1 MGIEKEQSTLKR
13 LSDNFIALVILQAIN
28 YGLPLLLIP
37 YLIRVLGVEG
47 FGIYSFVLAI
57 MMYGVKMSDY
67 GFELSGTYHVSLNR
81 ENKLKKDE
89 IFSSI
94 LTIKLLIALAYCFF
108 LIPLIFMVDT
118 LFSYKALL
126 FLSFGLLFGQLLF
139 PLWFFQGIEKMRYIM
154 YLTGFSKLLF
164 FIAVF
169 IFVRV
174 YDDLYILLLLTSISS
189 LLTGIIALYVAVKH
203 FDIKLSWQSW
213 KSLKFYLYDGWYI
226 FTSKIA
232 VEFYST
238 INIIVLGFFVSPLL
252 VGYYAISAKI
262 MGAVG
267 NLLEP
272 LTRTVYP
279 YLVSVYQGSSQNFIT
294 RNQQLAGVIF
304 IIMLPASWV
313 VGWFSKPILEL
324 ITGEG
329 VTALNVEI
337 LQILSLALVVFL
349 YGTQFTNILVTIKE
363 TKFLNKILFLTALI
377 NLLLLPFVLHLYG
390 VVGLAWL
397 NVFIAYFMIV
407 SKGIYIISH
416 VRKKS

>member
-1 MGIEKEQSTLKR
+1 MKTEPKSTTLKR
-13 LSDNFIALVILQAIN
+13 LSDNFIALVILQVVN

-67 GFELSGTYHVSLNR
+67 GFELSGTYHISLNR
-81 ENKLKKDE
+81 EDKVKKDE

-94 LTIKLLIALAYCFF
+94 LIIKLFIALGYLLF
-108 LIPLIFMVDT
+108 LTPLIFLIDT
-118 LFSYKALL
+118 LYIYKNLL
-126 FLSFGLLFGQLLF
+126 FLSFGLLLGRVLF
-139 PLWFFQGIEKMRYIM
+139 PLWFFQGMEKMRYIM
-154 YLTGFSKLLF
+154 YLNGFSKLLF

-169 IFVRV
+169 ILVTE
-174 YDDLYILLLLTSISS
+174 YEELYLLLLLSSISS
-189 LLTGIIALYVAVKH
+189 LITGLMALYVAVKD
-203 FDIKLSWQSW
+203 FNITLAWQPWSRV
-213 KSLKFYLYDGWYI
+213 KFYLFDGWYI

-238 INIIVLGFFVSPLL
+238 INIIVLGFFVTPVV
-252 VGYYAISAKI
+252 VGYYAIAAKI

-279 YLVSVYQGSSQNFIT
+279 YLVSVYQDSSDNFMV
-294 RNQQLAGVIF
+294 RNKELAGI
-304 IIMLPASWV
+304 IMLIMLPASLC
-313 VGWFSKPILEL
+313 VGWFAEPILAL
-324 ITGEG
+324 ITGKE
-329 VTALNVEI
+329 VVALNVEI
-337 LQILSLALVVFL
+337 LQILALVLVVYL

-363 TKFLNKILFLTALI
+363 TKFLNKILFLTAGI
-377 NLLLLPFVLHLYG
+377 NLLLLPFMLHFYG

-397 NVFIAYFMIV
+397 NVLIAYFMMV
-407 SKGIYIISH
+407 TKGVYIFSH
-416 VRKKS
+416 FKKS